1 MRFRGLLWFLI
12 GSLAVILLVVESRT
26 IWLTLIAQNL
36 VVEDQLHSSDLIAV
50 FAAEEERAKHA
61 ARLYRQ
67 GLAPRVLTT
76 GEVMAKGI
84 ELFCHKRVT
93 DAELMAKMLA
103 DDGVPKGAVIV
114 IPRGTSTLEEGEAI
128 KAFMKTHG
136 YRSLIAVSSPYHMRR
151 VRATLSHF
159 FQGTA
164 VVVQY
169 SPAQDED
176 FDASQWWRHEKSLIH
191 VTNEY
196 LKLAYYHIALFSSF
210 ASKSRQGSQHI
221 QYALK
226 AVDCQ
231 GCKRN
236 GFTSYDAIVIGRTVR
251 EAGEEHGS

>member
-1 MRFRGLLWFLI
+1 MRFRGLFWVLI
-12 GSLAVILLVVESRT
+12 GSLAVILLIVESRT

-61 ARLYRQ
+61 ARLYRE

-76 GEVMAKGI
+76 GELVAKGI

-93 DAELMAKMLA
+93 GAELMAKTLA
-103 DDGVPKGAVIV
+103 DDGIPKSDVIV
-114 IPRGTSTLEEGEAI
+114 IPHGTSTYEEGEAI
-128 KAFMKTHG
+128 KTFMEAHR

-151 VRATLSHF
+151 VRATLSHL

-169 SPAQDED
+169 SPAQDAD
-176 FDASQWWRHEKSLIH
+176 FDASRWWRHEKSLIY

-196 LKLAYYHIALFSSF
+196 LKLAYYHMALFSN
-210 ASKSRQGSQHI
+210 SRQGSQHI
-221 QYALK
+221 QYDLK

-231 GCKRN
+231 TCKRN
-236 GFTSYDAIVIGRTVR
+236 EFISYDPIVVGTTVR

>member
-1 MRFRGLLWFLI
+1 LEVCTYLFGRRVTYN
-12 GSLAVILLVVESRT
+12 LA
-26 IWLTLIAQNL
+26 TLIAQNL

-169 SPAQDED
+169 SPAQDAD

-196 LKLAYYHIALFSSF
+196 LKLAYYHIALFSNSP
-210 ASKSRQGSQHI
+210 RGTLQI
-221 QYALK
+221 QYDLK
-226 AVDCQ
+226 AVDSQ
-231 GCKRN
+231 SCKRN
-236 GFTSYDAIVIGRTVR
+236 EFTSCDAIAVGKTLR